1 MLALG
6 RTYQPSDEET
16 PSARVGST
24 LGESSKETSSS
35 AHRRANS
42 IMTNVTISSPA
53 LASLNL
59 NPAPTTSTAHPA
71 DRSDI
76 HKSCRTI
83 EVLAVA
89 LKDYCE
95 AARAFA
101 ATQKKLVRALKDAAG
116 IKAGVEYAAN
126 ALSTTASIFEVL
138 ADVDAK
144 FAKIADKECGSVN
157 AEVKKWFK
165 KLAKE
170 EKAHDD
176 RMNESNAKIKQA
188 GQSYEKKSKKGTRDA
203 GEEHARYINLLS
215 VIGPEMSQE
224 KHNHAMYV
232 AQQHASTMFGVAACL
247 ARIADAEWART
258 CESMRRFAPTIGP
271 LGEWRA
277 LCEGTW
283 SGPLPDDLPDASSPR
298 AQVLTPHSLSPTPTM
313 TTAAGSTAYGN
324 VVSEWG
330 TTTTSE
336 RLLPVPPGGGGF
348 NPGSSPSVGNIPS
361 ELPRLPYASNT
372 YNSTN
377 TQSSTATNDSVN
389 SDGHSQRSVN
399 SITTLSAFPLPP
411 THIPGPVSATPVS
424 QVAEAQR
431 QQHHQVQ
438 QIQNIHAALSHIEI
452 QNHALNQAHPELS
465 GSPLPTESLLG
476 ADAAAGMSDAP
487 RSPRIPPPTSHMPSV
502 SRQNSGGFPE
512 ERSRPGSSMEHR
524 TPFSSNPPLPPMG
537 GGEPPRPRRR
547 SIIGRPPLPSPAPK
561 SPLPPVPVLPSPTL
575 AFRPDSPFKRSE
587 QTDREFG
594 VQKDGA
600 SAGNATSVDG
610 GDRGRSAFKSRS
622 IDGGRKT
629 LVRSESTGSNVA
641 ALKNRYSQII
651 EAPSQ
656 GPKDVPRLPMSV
668 SEMASRYQP
677 VDEPMSPRRMAAS
690 PSTDRFPP
698 LTLPSETP
706 MRQMARDMQIDE
718 NEIRKRK
725 QRIEEL
731 AELELKEREYA
742 LRQRERELNQRSR
755 ELERDKLQF
764 LHFRPD
770 SSFTANAANV
780 GDGPK
785 GLRNNRFTHK
795 RGSQS
800 VSHIIVPHP
809 SSSSSSIITTTSN
822 PTAIVS
828 TSTPHLPLPMPIQT
842 PLPSPAK
849 MPSHSPSRSQS
860 STPLPAKD
868 HAPFCGCD
876 TCSVA
881 KYRLSNTSP
890 SPRDLRPPEPP
901 IMLRPEK
908 PKGWIRR
915 LSMPSV
921 SGALSLDAAKKHAAS
936 LRDGLSLPVGEN
948 GRLRKTSFEQ
958 DVAGNT
964 AVTAVGRR

>member
-1 MLALG
+1 M
-6 RTYQPSDEET
+6 
-16 PSARVGST
+16 
-24 LGESSKETSSS
+24 
-35 AHRRANS
+35 AN
-42 IMTNVTISSPA
+42 SPA
-53 LASLNL
+53 LATANL
-59 NPAPTTSTAHPA
+59 VPAPATPAIHPA

-83 EVLAVA
+83 EVLVA
-89 LKDYCE
+89 TLTDYCE

-101 ATQKKLVRALKDAAG
+101 TVQKKLVKALKDAAG

-126 ALSTTASIFEVL
+126 ALSSSASIFEVL

-224 KHNHAMYV
+224 KHNHSMYV

-271 LGEWRA
+271 LGEWRT
-277 LCEGTW
+277 LCEGAW
-283 SGPLPDDLPDASSPR
+283 SGPLPDDLPDPSSYR
-298 AQVLTPHSLSPTPTM
+298 SHAQVPTPHNLSPTPTM
-313 TTAAGSTAYGN
+313 STTTAGSTVYGN

-330 TTTTSE
+330 LTATSE
-336 RLLPVPPGGGGF
+336 RSLPVPPGGGGF
-348 NPGSSPSVGNIPS
+348 SLGSPLPIGNIPL
-361 ELPRLPYASNT
+361 EPPRPPYASNT
-372 YNSTN
+372 YNSIN
-377 TQSSTATNDSVN
+377 TQSSADSAN
-389 SDGHSQRSVN
+389 SQGSVN

-411 THIPGPVSATPVS
+411 THIPGPVSATPIS

-431 QQHHQVQ
+431 QKQLQAQQVEQ
-438 QIQNIHAALSHIEI
+438 MQMQNIHAALSHMEI
-452 QNHALNQAHPELS
+452 QNHVLSQVHS
-465 GSPLPTESLLG
+465 GSLDSPIPTESPLG
-476 ADAAAGMSDAP
+476 ADTASGMLDAR
-487 RSPRIPPPTSHMPSV
+487 RSPRIPPPLTSQTPSV
-502 SRQNSGGFPE
+502 SRQNSGGSPE
-512 ERSRPGSSMEHR
+512 ERPSRPGSSMEHK
-524 TPFSSNPPLPPMG
+524 TPFGSNPSVLLTG
-537 GGEPPRPRRR
+537 GGELPRPRRR
-547 SIIGRPPLPSPAPK
+547 SIVGRPPLPSPAPK
-561 SPLPPVPVLPSPTL
+561 SPLPPIPVLPSPTL
-575 AFRPDSPFKRSE
+575 AFRPDSPFKRSAE
-587 QTDREFG
+587 QGEREFG
-594 VQKDGA
+594 VQRDGER
-600 SAGNATSVDG
+600 AGNAVSIDGTS
-610 GDRGRSAFKSRS
+610 RGRSAFKSQS
-622 IDGGRKT
+622 MDAGRKP
-629 LVRSESTGSNVA
+629 LLRSESTGSNVA
-641 ALKNRYSQII
+641 ALKNRYSRIV

-656 GPKDVPRLPMSV
+656 GPKDIPRLPMSV

-677 VDEPMSPRRMAAS
+677 VDEPMSPRRMAAAS
-690 PSTDRFPP
+690 PTTDRFPP
-698 LTLPSETP
+698 LQIPSDTP
-706 MRQMARDMQIDE
+706 LMHQTARDMHIDE

-731 AELELKEREYA
+731 AELELKEKEYE

-755 ELERDKLQF
+755 ELERDKFQF
-764 LHFRPD
+764 LHSRPD
-770 SSFTANAANV
+770 FNLTTSANV

-785 GLRNNRFTHK
+785 GPRNNRFVHK

-800 VSHIIVPHP
+800 VSHIVMPHP
-809 SSSSSSIITTTSN
+809 SSSSSSFITNKIAS
-822 PTAIVS
+822 AS
-828 TSTPHLPLPMPIQT
+828 TSHLPLPMPVPT
-842 PLPSPAK
+842 PMPLPSPANTT
-849 MPSHSPSRSQS
+849 SSPSRSQS

-881 KYRLSNTSP
+881 KYRLSNTCP
-890 SPRDLRPPEPP
+890 SPHDLRPPEPP

-908 PKGWIRR
+908 PKGWMRR

-921 SGALSLDAAKKHAAS
+921 SGAFSLDAAKKNATSLAS
-936 LRDGLSLPVGEN
+936 LKHGLPIPVGEN
-948 GRLRKTSFEQ
+948 GRLRKRSFEQ
-958 DVAGNT
+958 CIVGSGAVDAAG
-964 AVTAVGRR
+964 RM

>member
-1 MLALG
+1 
-6 RTYQPSDEET
+6 
-16 PSARVGST
+16 
-24 LGESSKETSSS
+24 
-35 AHRRANS
+35 
-42 IMTNVTISSPA
+42 MTNVAISNTG
-53 LASLNL
+53 LASPIANL
-59 NPAPTTSTAHPA
+59 NPAPTTPTAHPA
-71 DRSDI
+71 DRSGV

-83 EVLAVA
+83 EVLVGA
-89 LKDYCE
+89 LTDYCE
-95 AARAFA
+95 SARAFA
-101 ATQKKLVRALKDAAG
+101 AAQKKLVRALKDAAG

-126 ALSTTASIFEVL
+126 ALSATANIFEVL

-277 LCEGTW
+277 LCEGAW
-283 SGPLPDDLPDASSPR
+283 SGPLPDDLPDASSFDFPR
-298 AQVLTPHSLSPTPTM
+298 PHVLTPYNLSPTPTM

-330 TTTTSE
+330 FTTTSE
-336 RLLPVPPGGGGF
+336 RSLPVPPGGGGF
-348 NPGSSPSVGNIPS
+348 NPGSAPPIGNIPL
-361 ELPRLPYASNT
+361 EPPRPPYASNT

-377 TQSSTATNDSVN
+377 TQSSTATNDSLN
-389 SDGHSQRSVN
+389 SNGQSQGSVN

-411 THIPGPVSATPVS
+411 THILGPVSAAPVS
-424 QVAEAQR
+424 QAADAQR
-431 QQHHQVQ
+431 QQYHQGQQVQ
-438 QIQNIHAALSHIEI
+438 QIQNIHAALSHMEI
-452 QNHALNQAHPELS
+452 QNHALNQAYPGLS
-465 GSPLPTESLLG
+465 DSPIPMERLL
-476 ADAAAGMSDAP
+476 ATDAAPGMPDAP
-487 RSPRIPPPTSHMPSV
+487 RSPRIPPPTSHTPSV
-502 SRQNSGGFPE
+502 SRQNSGGSPE
-512 ERSRPGSSMEHR
+512 VRSRPGSSMEHR
-524 TPFSSNPPLPPMG
+524 TPLSSNTPVPLMG
-537 GGEPPRPRRR
+537 GGEAPRPRRR
-547 SIIGRPPLPSPAPK
+547 SIVGRPPLPSPAPK

-575 AFRPDSPFKRSE
+575 GFRPDSPFKRSE

-600 SAGNATSVDG
+600 SAGNAVSVDG

-622 IDGGRKT
+622 IDGGRKP
-629 LVRSESTGSNVA
+629 LVRSESTCSNVA

-651 EAPSQ
+651 EAPLQ

-698 LTLPSETP
+698 LTVPSETP

-755 ELERDKLQF
+755 ELEKDKLQF
-764 LHFRPD
+764 LHSRPD
-770 SSFTANAANV
+770 LSSTGSSASM

-785 GLRNNRFTHK
+785 GPRNGRFVHK

-809 SSSSSSIITTTSN
+809 SSSSSSIVTTTSN

-828 TSTPHLPLPMPIQT
+828 TSTPHLPLPMPMPV
-842 PLPSPAK
+842 PLPSPANV
-849 MPSHSPSRSQS
+849 PSHSPSRSQS

-908 PKGWIRR
+908 PKGWMRR

-921 SGALSLDAAKKHAAS
+921 SGALSLDAAKKNAA
-936 LRDGLSLPVGEN
+936 GLAGLKHGLPLPVGEN
-948 GRLRKTSFEQ
+948 GRLRKQSFEQ
-958 DVAGNT
+958 GVPGT
-964 AVTAVGRR
+964 GAVTSRR

>member
-1 MLALG
+1 
-6 RTYQPSDEET
+6 
-16 PSARVGST
+16 
-24 LGESSKETSSS
+24 
-35 AHRRANS
+35 
-42 IMTNVTISSPA
+42 MTNVAISNTG
-53 LASLNL
+53 LASAIANL
-59 NPAPTTSTAHPA
+59 NPAPTTPTAHPA
-71 DRSDI
+71 DRSDV

-83 EVLAVA
+83 EVLVGA
-89 LKDYCE
+89 LTDYCE
-95 AARAFA
+95 SARAFA
-101 ATQKKLVRALKDAAG
+101 AAQKKLVRALKDAAG

-126 ALSTTASIFEVL
+126 ALSATANIFEVL

-258 CESMRRFAPTIGP
+258 CESMRR
-271 LGEWRA
+271 A
-277 LCEGTW
+277 LCEGAW
-283 SGPLPDDLPDASSPR
+283 SGPLPDDLPDASSFDFPR
-298 AQVLTPHSLSPTPTM
+298 PQVLTPHNLSPTPTM

-330 TTTTSE
+330 FTTTSE
-336 RLLPVPPGGGGF
+336 RSLPVPHPQLGIYHWNLPG
-348 NPGSSPSVGNIPS
+348 P
-361 ELPRLPYASNT
+361 PYASNT

-389 SDGHSQRSVN
+389 SNGQSQGSVN

-411 THIPGPVSATPVS
+411 THIPGLVSATPVS
-424 QVAEAQR
+424 QAADAQR
-431 QQHHQVQ
+431 QQYHQGQQVQ
-438 QIQNIHAALSHIEI
+438 QIQNIHAALSHMEI
-452 QNHALNQAHPELS
+452 QNHALNQAYPGLVGFTYTDGAS
-465 GSPLPTESLLG
+465 ARPPMPLP
-476 ADAAAGMSDAP
+476 GMSDAP
-487 RSPRIPPPTSHMPSV
+487 RSPRIPPPTSHTPSV
-502 SRQNSGGFPE
+502 SRQNSGGF
-512 ERSRPGSSMEHR
+512 SGSKIK
-524 TPFSSNPPLPPMG
+524 TGIPLSSNTPVPLMG
-537 GGEPPRPRRR
+537 GGEAPRPRRR
-547 SIIGRPPLPSPAPK
+547 SIVGRPPLPSPAPK

-575 AFRPDSPFKRSE
+575 GFRPDSPFKRSE

-600 SAGNATSVDG
+600 SAGNAVSVDG

-622 IDGGRKT
+622 IDGGRKP
-629 LVRSESTGSNVA
+629 L
-641 ALKNRYSQII
+641 ALKNRYSQIVRAI
-651 EAPSQ
+651 F
-656 GPKDVPRLPMSV
+656 
-668 SEMASRYQP
+668 
-677 VDEPMSPRRMAAS
+677 DEPMSPRRMAAS

-698 LTLPSETP
+698 LTVPSETP

-742 LRQRERELNQRSR
+742 LRQRERELNQR
-755 ELERDKLQF
+755 DKLQF
-764 LHFRPD
+764 LHSRPD
-770 SSFTANAANV
+770 LSSTGSSASM

-785 GLRNNRFTHK
+785 GPRNGRFVHK

-809 SSSSSSIITTTSN
+809 SSSSSSIVTTTSN

-828 TSTPHLPLPMPIQT
+828 TSTPHLPLPMSMPV
-842 PLPSPAK
+842 PLPSPANV
-849 MPSHSPSRSQS
+849 PSHSPSRSQS

-908 PKGWIRR
+908 PKGWMRR

-921 SGALSLDAAKKHAAS
+921 SGALSLDAAKKNAAGLAS
-936 LRDGLSLPVGEN
+936 LKHGLPLPVGEN
-948 GRLRKTSFEQ
+948 GRLRKQSFEQ
-958 DVAGNT
+958 GVPGT
-964 AVTAVGRR
+964 GAVTSRR